1 MTMAVRRRE
10 GRVSVMIITI
20 DGAKT
25 KSGRSAAECFG
36 FLRRDWRRLSL
47 ALVPGKRGLMVLL
60 LLLLLQ
66 LAVLVGQVRHGPC
79 SLNWPPW

>member
-25 KSGRSAAECFG
+25 KSGRSAA
-36 FLRRDWRRLSL
+36 
-47 ALVPGKRGLMVLL
+47 
-60 LLLLLQ
+60 
-66 LAVLVGQVRHGPC
+66 
-79 SLNWPPW
+79 